1 MTLKVFRNVSC
12 FQVFVPEKRG
22 WLHYRPS
29 WDQDGVVWFCEFNS
43 QDSRRI
49 EKRRLI
55 TAAYAENIWQR
66 FKSQDTCE
74 TTYFS

>member
-1 MTLKVFRNVSC
+1 MILKVFRNVAH
-12 FQVFVPEKRG
+12 FQIFVPEKHG

-29 WDQDGVVWFCEFNS
+29 WDDNGVWLCEFNS

-49 EKRRLI
+49 EKRRSL
-55 TAAYAENIWQR
+55 TAAYAEDIWRR